1 MPNFVPMEM
10 QVLSGILPISH
21 VSAIP
26 SCIHMT
32 ATLVPL
38 EHIFNLTHPSSSEEK
53 VEDKR
58 TWRDGVRPSNAKDG
72 VEGKDWTAMDILTAY
87 ADKKGWV
94 TAKAGR
100 SDVMRA
106 GNALLR
112 SVAEGRVGWGFWPP
126 GSGAKVIEWEMQEV
140 GTGVWI
146 PKVDVGDESADESES
161 EEEDGSEAMTG
172 SAESSE
178 QEYESEDEGEAQNM
192 KVAGLGRF
200 DALSLDGE

>member
-10 QVLSGILPISH
+10 QVMSGILPISH

-26 SCIHMT
+26 SCVHLISSLM
-32 ATLVPL
+32 PI
-38 EHIFNLTHPSSSEEK
+38 ERIFNLVHPSLSGEK

-58 TWRDGVRPSNAKDG
+58 TWRDGVRPSNAQDG
-72 VEGKDWTAMDILTAY
+72 REGKEWTAMDILTAY

-112 SVAEGRVGWGFWPP
+112 NVAEGRVGWGLWPP
-126 GSGAKVIEWEMQEV
+126 ESGEKLIEEEMQDN
-140 GTGVWI
+140 GSGVWI
-146 PKVDVGDESADESES
+146 PRVDADNESEYESES
-161 EEEDGSEAMTG
+161 EEEVQEDEASENGSG
-172 SAESSE
+172 SESSE
-178 QEYESEDEGEAQNM
+178 SEEDEAQEL
-192 KVAGLGRF
+192 KVVGMGMF
-200 DALSLDGE
+200 GALSLDEST